1 MKKQIVSVLCL
12 ILGIAL
18 GVCACLIIRVA
29 GENAGRTRE
38 PLESPALPAE
48 NGLQDSE
55 LTALAYTVAGLIRD
69 GDYRTLSTYIHP
81 VYGLVFAPYSTINLS
96 SNQCFTPNRV
106 AITAE
111 DSTIYVWGTKFGTD
125 EPIQLT
131 AAQYFSAY
139 VYNRDYI
146 RAPLIGVNT
155 IVKSGNALEN
165 VASVF
170 PEGKFVDLCFPS
182 GGADGSGWS
191 TLRIVFEPYEGE
203 MKLSALIHSE
213 YTE

>member
-18 GVCACLIIRVA
+18 GVCGCLILRIA

-38 PLESPALPAE
+38 PMESPALPAE
-48 NGLQDSE
+48 NGLQDRE
-55 LTALAYTVAGLIRD
+55 LTALAYTVAGLIRE

-111 DSTIYVWGTKFGTD
+111 DSTIYVWGTKYGTD

-139 VYNRDYI
+139 VYNRDYV

-165 VASVF
+165 VTSVF

-182 GGADGSGWS
+182 SGADGSGWS

>member
-1 MKKQIVSVLCL
+1 MKKQVVSVLCL

-18 GVCACLIIRVA
+18 GVCGCLAVRVVREA
-29 GENAGRTRE
+29 GGRGQQ
-38 PLESPALPAE
+38 PIESPLLPRE
-48 NGLQDSE
+48 NSLQDSE

-69 GDYRTLSTYIHP
+69 GDYETLSAYIHP

-106 AITAE
+106 AITAS
-111 DSTIYVWGTKFGTD
+111 DSTIYVWGTRYGTD

-146 RAPLIGVNT
+146 RAPLLGVNHV
-155 IVKSGNALEN
+155 VKSGNALEN
-165 VASVF
+165 VTTVF
-170 PEGKFVDLCFPS
+170 PEGRFVDFCFPS
-182 GGADGSGWS
+182 TSADGSGWS
-191 TLRIVFEPYEGE
+191 ILRIVFEPYEGE

>member
-1 MKKQIVSVLCL
+1 MKKHIVSALCL

-18 GVCACLIIRVA
+18 GVCGCLIVRVV
-29 GENAGRTRE
+29 GESAGRSRE
-38 PLESPALPAE
+38 PLESPALPRE
-48 NGLQDSE
+48 SGLQDSE
-55 LTALAYTVAGLIRD
+55 LTALAYTVAGLIRE
-69 GDYRTLSTYIHP
+69 GDYRSLSAYIHP

-111 DSTIYVWGTKFGTD
+111 DSTVYVWGTRYGTD

-131 AAQYFSAY
+131 AAQYFSTF

-146 RAPLIGVNT
+146 RAPLIGVNH

-165 VASVF
+165 VSSIF
-170 PEGKFVDLCFPS
+170 PEGKFVDLCFPAE
-182 GGADGSGWS
+182 GADGSGWS

>member
-1 MKKQIVSVLCL
+1 MKKHIVSVLCL

-18 GVCACLIIRVA
+18 GVCGCLILRVV
-29 GENAGRTRE
+29 GENSGRTRE

-48 NGLQDSE
+48 TGLSDSE
-55 LTALAYTVAGLIRD
+55 LTALAYTVAGLIRE
-69 GDYRTLSTYIHP
+69 GDYRTLATYIHP
-81 VYGLVFAPYSTINLS
+81 EYGLVFAPYSTINLS

-111 DSTIYVWGTKFGTD
+111 DSTIYVWGTRYGSD

-146 RAPLIGVNT
+146 RAPLIGVNH

-182 GGADGSGWS
+182 TGGDGSGWS
-191 TLRIVFEPYEGE
+191 TLRIVFEPYEGTYR
-203 MKLSALIHSE
+203 LSALIHSE

>member
-1 MKKQIVSVLCL
+1 MKKHLVSVLCL
-12 ILGIAL
+12 ILGIAI
-18 GVCACLIIRVA
+18 GVCGCLIVLVA
-29 GENAGRTRE
+29 GESSGRGQL
-38 PLESPALPAE
+38 PVESPNLPREA
-48 NGLQDSE
+48 GLQDSE
-55 LTALAYTVAGLIRD
+55 LTALAYTVAGLIRE
-69 GDYRTLSTYIHP
+69 GDYRTLATYIHP
-81 VYGLVFAPYSTINLS
+81 VYGLVFSPNSTINLT

-111 DSTIYVWGTKFGTD
+111 DSTIYVWGTKYGTD

-155 IVKSGNALEN
+155 VVKSGNALEN
-165 VASVF
+165 VAATF
-170 PEGKFVDLCFPS
+170 PDGQFVDLYFPATS
-182 GGADGSGWS
+182 SEANDWRI
-191 TLRIVFEPYEGE
+191 LRMVFEDCDGE

-213 YTE
+213 YTD

>member
-1 MKKQIVSVLCL
+1 MKKHLVSVLCL

-18 GVCACLIIRVA
+18 GVCGCFIVLVA
-29 GENAGRTRE
+29 GESSGRGQL
-38 PLESPALPAE
+38 PQESPSFPRE
-48 NGLQDSE
+48 SGLQDSE
-55 LTALAYTVAGLIRD
+55 LTAMAYTVAGLIRE
-69 GDYRTLSTYIHP
+69 GDYRTLASYIHP
-81 VYGLVFAPYSTINLS
+81 VYGLVFAPNATVNLT

-106 AITAE
+106 AYTAE
-111 DSTIYVWGTKFGTD
+111 DSTIYVWGTRYGTD

-131 AAQYFSAY
+131 TAQYFYGY

-146 RAPLIGVNT
+146 HAPLVGVNH

-165 VASVF
+165 VTAVF
-170 PEGKFVDLCFPS
+170 PEGKFVDFCFP
-182 GGADGSGWS
+182 GGTDGNGWS